1 MNVLEAQTPQSY
13 CLPLP
18 KLAYGI
24 GILLTV
30 FIAVITGLNW
40 QAGLTLALAFGYMVL
55 VSVRLE
61 WGVYAILSF
70 AVLCI
75 DGWAP
80 TRSPEDVVFRLSVG
94 HIYIM
99 EFAVYG
105 LLAAYL
111 IRRAFGKVPTHDHR
125 FFVPTPLDAPLKVF
139 AALMPIFAV
148 YGLVLGNPTKE
159 ALGYEEWRSLFMAI
173 VLYFLITSIFT
184 SREKALKLFWAFL
197 GLNAAI
203 GLYSLT
209 LYFLGTDGPFPLL
222 LGRGPVGEGPENYTF
237 VFAALCAIAWL
248 LFCPEKGSW
257 KRNLIWLAAIV
268 PLLNVLLSEKR
279 DPQLGL
285 LVGLVILTWRIP
297 IRKKMKLAV
306 AAATSGAAVLLLVG
320 ALGIRTHGGGL
331 EKSASRY
338 TEVTELV
345 ENPRS
350 LLNLQGTLAFHILD
364 LVDSFNSIRLRPIL
378 GYGFGGEFTRR
389 YTALA
394 SVGGLAIQ
402 PGIVHDQYLDFGVKM
417 GIVGLFAFLWVLAR
431 FVRYSHAVISKN
443 VSSEYETIVLG
454 LYAAVWGDIAI
465 ELWGASWRGGTKMPI
480 IFLVTF
486 ALVVCLLRQESVVD
500 HLGSE

>member
-1 MNVLEAQTPQSY
+1 MKALEVEGTRPY
-13 CLPLP
+13 FVPLP
-18 KLAYGI
+18 MLAYGL
-24 GILLTV
+24 GILLTI
-30 FIAVITGLNW
+30 FIAVITGMNW
-40 QAGLTLALAFGYMVL
+40 QAGVTLALAFGYMVL
-55 VSVRLE
+55 VSVQLE
-61 WGVYAILSF
+61 WGVYTILAFS
-70 AVLCI
+70 VLCI

-80 TRSPEDVVFRLSVG
+80 NRSPEDVVFRLAVG

-105 LLAAYL
+105 LLVAYL
-111 IRRAFGKVPTHDHR
+111 IRRAFDKAPTHDHR
-125 FFVPTPLDAPLKVF
+125 FFVPTPLDAPLRVF
-139 AALMPIFAV
+139 AVLLPIFAF
-148 YGLVLGNPTKE
+148 YGLVLGNPTKV

-197 GLNAAI
+197 GLNTAI

-209 LYFLGTDGPFPLL
+209 LYFLGTNGPFPLV
-222 LGRGPVGEGPENYTF
+222 LGTGPIGEGPENYTF
-237 VFAALCAIAWL
+237 MFGALCAIAWL
-248 LFCPEKGSW
+248 LFCREKGSL
-257 KRNLIWLAAIV
+257 KRKLIWLAAII
-268 PLLNVLLSEKR
+268 PLLNILLSEKR

-285 LVGLVILTWRIP
+285 LVGLATLTWRIP
-297 IRKKMKLAV
+297 FQKKMKLGI
-306 AAATSGAAVLLLVG
+306 AAATLGAAVLLFVG

-331 EKSASRY
+331 EKSVSRY

-378 GYGFGGEFTRR
+378 GYGFGGEFIRH

-417 GIVGLFAFLWVLAR
+417 GLVGLFAFLWMLAR

-443 VSSEYETIVLG
+443 VSSEYETIALG
-454 LYAAVWGDIAI
+454 LYSAVWGDIAI
-465 ELWGASWRGGTKMPI
+465 EFWGASWRGGTKMPT
-480 IFLVTF
+480 IFLVSF
-486 ALVVCLLRQESVVD
+486 ALVVCLLRKGSVLD
-500 HLGSE
+500 T